1 MSDNTTFSPPSR
13 RLPSRFGSAEI
24 QAGTEL
30 LQRRL
35 RLVQNVRGVT
45 VQRARPCGDAAVCS
59 RLRATKWRHSS
70 DLTAIPEI
78 SSSSSRV
85 SRALVHSF
93 THSLTPSFLP
103 SSPFFHRQPV
113 NLHHVFLNRGGGRGG
128 RVEAC
133 ELDTTVNLRF
143 QSPSCSPFSSP
154 VLTHSFFFAG
164 VLFFFIGM
172 SHVGQAGNCSEPSRG
187 AARRHREPDNHLR
200 RGRATGRVQK

>member
-30 LQRRL
+30 LQWRRWRL

-45 VQRARPCGDAAVCS
+45 VRRARPCGDAAVCS

-164 VLFFFIGM
+164 VLFFLLACHTLDKLEI
-172 SHVGQAGNCSEPSRG
+172 AASR
-187 AARRHREPDNHLR
+187 AEEQ
-200 RGRATGRVQK
+200 RGGTESQITT